1 MRTILLTIG
10 VIIAI
15 VLLAAGSTAQSTS
28 TIYGY
33 VSYGGVPTNGVTV
46 TLAGEHSA
54 QTVTADKDGHPGYY
68 DFTVVSG
75 ANYVVSAAYRNGTA
89 MHGYVVSAPEVRIDL
104 DIPLP
109 TPTPLPSLTVTPRPS
124 HEPGGMVVR
133 NDSSSFIPMSTN
145 GITITPVP
153 KPSRMPTA
161 PPTITPIPATPTPT
175 AVPGILSNVYVWLV
189 IALVA
194 ILAIAAAALLFLRK

>member
-1 MRTILLTIG
+1 LLTMG
-10 VIIAI
+10 VLIAI
-15 VLLAAGSTAQSTS
+15 TLLAAGSTAQSTS
-28 TIYGY
+28 KIYGY
-33 VSYGGVPTNGVTV
+33 VSYGGVPTNGIPV

-54 QTVTADKDGHPGYY
+54 QTVTADMDGHPGYY
-68 DFTVVSG
+68 EFTVDSG
-75 ANYVVSAAYRNGTA
+75 ANYMVSAAYRNGTA
-89 MHGYVVSAPEVRIDL
+89 AHGYVVSAPEVRIDL

-109 TPTPLPSLTVTPRPS
+109 TPTPVPSLTATPRPS

-133 NDSSSFIPMSTN
+133 NDSSSFIPMSAN
-145 GITITPVP
+145 GVTITPVP

-175 AVPGILSNVYVWLV
+175 ATPGIPSNVYLWLV

-194 ILAIAAAALLFLRK
+194 VVAIATATLLYLRK